1 VGIYK
6 KKEFDLKDK
15 AKVVVEERLYATKKK
30 IELFSYMD
38 LPKMKNRIYQKKN
51 SRFSKN
57 YPKFYWVFQRQK

>member
-1 VGIYK
+1 MGIYK

-57 YPKFYWVFQRQK
+57 CPKFYWIFQRQK